1 MNNNNN
7 NNTPTEKR
15 KTFFGFGKR
24 KSSTSSTSSN
34 PNNINKKTKKS
45 FFRLTS
51 KKSKKG
57 VVPKSM
63 TKSEINLQMKQLHN
77 EYRKEQAQKFK
88 NAARRLGNTSPYN
101 TNNNY
106 EFIGAENP
114 YAELFSNKNSRL
126 SLNSGYSGS
135 RSSLNSG
142 YSDLNTNSNSGSN
155 TNSLNNKNNIPNLPN
170 LPNLPTVP
178 SFERLSNLKKE
189 RLPEKMAIEKQN
201 IKEEI
206 NILTNLID
214 RNLPLDKNTKYK
226 NEIISTICKYNEDI
240 KKKQEQLAKLNL

>member
-1 MNNNNN
+1 MNNN

-34 PNNINKKTKKS
+34 PNSNNTKKYKKS
-45 FFRLTS
+45 FFSRKS
-51 KKSKKG
+51 KKSNTV

-63 TKSEINLQMKQLHN
+63 TKSESNLQMKKLHR
-77 EYRKEQAQKFK
+77 EYREEQKKKFK
-88 NAARRLGNTSPYN
+88 NAALRLGNTSYSN
-101 TNNNY
+101 NNNY

-114 YAELFSNKNSRL
+114 YAELFSNKNSSSSLNSGYSGSRSRS

-135 RSSLNSG
+135 RSSLS
-142 YSDLNTNSNSGSN
+142 SN

-170 LPNLPTVP
+170 LPTVP
-178 SFERLSNLKKE
+178 SLERLNNLRKK

-214 RNLPLDKNTKYK
+214 RNLPLDENTKYK